1 MSEMRAL
8 TLEELF
14 LIEGGDDSCGFWCWV
29 GRLAEVA
36 TIAMLAI
43 MIVMVA

>member
-14 LIEGGDDSCGFWCWV
+14 LIEGGEDCGFWCWV
-29 GRLAEVA
+29 GRLAEIA
-36 TIAMLAI
+36 TIASLAI
-43 MIVMVA
+43 MVVMLL